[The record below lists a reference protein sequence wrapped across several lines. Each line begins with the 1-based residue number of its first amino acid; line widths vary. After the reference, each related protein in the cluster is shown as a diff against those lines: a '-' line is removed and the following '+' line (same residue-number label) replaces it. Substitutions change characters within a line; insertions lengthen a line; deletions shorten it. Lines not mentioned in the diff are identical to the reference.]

1 MSSNE
6 KNYITPLGFNKLQ
19 AEYSHLKRRER
30 PEVVEVVS
38 WAASNGDRSENGDYI
53 YGKRRLREIDKRLR
67 YLRRQLDSAEIVD
80 PCNIT
85 QSDKIVFGAT
95 VGIEDEE
102 GAKKTYMIVGVD
114 ESEPEKGKIS
124 WKSPLARA
132 LMKGRCGEWIS
143 FKTPQGERD
152 IEIVSVEYKPIE
164 G

>member
-1 MSSNE
+1 MSGNE

-80 PCNIT
+80 PCAIT
-85 QSDKIVFGAT
+85 QSDRIVFGAT
-95 VGIEDEE
+95 VVIEDEE
-102 GAKKTYMIVGVD
+102 GVKKTYMIVGVD

-132 LMKGRCGEWIS
+132 LMKGRCGELIS

-152 IEIVSVEYKPIE
+152 IEILSVEYKPIE